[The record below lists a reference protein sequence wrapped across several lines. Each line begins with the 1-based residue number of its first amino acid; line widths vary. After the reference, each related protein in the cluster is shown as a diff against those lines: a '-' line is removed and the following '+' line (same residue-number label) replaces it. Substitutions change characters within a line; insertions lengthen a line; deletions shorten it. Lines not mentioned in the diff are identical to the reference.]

1 MAQGVISFEMIK
13 DNLKIKDVDIRTYS
27 PLLLAYVG
35 DAVYDLAIRTYVVSS
50 GNVSNNKLHNETIK
64 FVSAKAQAKII
75 DKLMPSLSEEE
86 TAIYRRGKNAKPN
99 STAKNASLAEY
110 LKATGF
116 EALIGYLYLSDKE
129 ERMIELIKMGIGVIN
144 E

>member
-13 DNLKIKDVDIRTYS
+13 DNLKVKDVDIRTYS

-129 ERMIELIKMGIGVIN
+129 DRMIELIKMGIGVIN